1 LKSGFLGVFNYI
13 NTLCF
18 WLFWGVAEVIL
29 DKSKADKIALKLL
42 AIADGLKFGSVSVT
56 VKFYGGQIVTVSYA
70 KTE

>member
-1 LKSGFLGVFNYI
+1 M
-13 NTLCF
+13 
-18 WLFWGVAEVIL
+18 